1 MSEQNRARLVYL
13 TGALLVTSFG
23 LGIAAACTKYSYGS
37 QTGNRLRV
45 ESLAD
50 ITPRP
55 LETNVPIAVPEAGVL
70 IGIIAT
76 VFAAISLYLSD
87 GHIVNIPSCES
98 RISPRVQSLLLSALL
113 VVPIGIAIDAVYNP
127 DFLTPYDAGRV
138 ADTNM
143 WRANFVGVVCIV
155 AAVLNAGILRV
166 SAKDLDMSMSLLEM
180 PLSGMLSTGTSGAS
194 GFDFS
199 YAKL

>member
-1 MSEQNRARLVYL
+1 MSEKNRARLVYL

-23 LGIAAACTKYSYGS
+23 LGIAAVCTKYSYGS

-45 ESLAD
+45 ESLED
-50 ITPRP
+50 ITPRV
-55 LETNVPIAVPEAGVL
+55 LETNVPIAVPEAGIL

-76 VFAAISLYLSD
+76 VFTALSLYLSEEI
-87 GHIVNIPSCES
+87 IVDIEACAPRIP
-98 RISPRVQSLLLSALL
+98 PRVQSLLFSALL
-113 VVPIGIAIDAVYNP
+113 VVPIGIAIDAVYDP
-127 DFLTPYDAGRV
+127 DFLTPYDAGQV

-143 WRANFVGVVCIV
+143 WRANFIGVVCIV
-155 AAVLNAGILRV
+155 AAVLNALILRL
-166 SAKDLDMSMSLLEM
+166 SARNLDMSMPVSGSLL
-180 PLSGMLSTGTSGAS
+180 TGTSGAN